1 MKILTLN
8 ILESNEQ
15 QECNLYSKKS
25 YCSPG
30 GTHLSVRP
38 PREYQNFY
46 YSPGGKY
53 WSVRPPGEYQ
63 NFYYSPGGTH
73 WSVRPP
79 GEY

>member
-30 GTHLSVRP
+30 GTHWSLLLGKFEAYSVLHTMYLWMRV
-38 PREYQNFY
+38 
-46 YSPGGKY
+46 G
-53 WSVRPPGEYQ
+53 
-63 NFYYSPGGTH
+63 
-73 WSVRPP
+73 
-79 GEY
+79 

>member
-15 QECNLYSKKS
+15 QERNLYSKKS

-30 GTHLSVRP
+30 GTH
-38 PREYQNFY
+38 
-46 YSPGGKY
+46 

-73 WSVRPP
+73 
-79 GEY
+79 